1 MSAATA
7 TNKKAYVPP
16 SLRKAVK
23 KELTAID
30 IQDADLFPTL
40 GGAKVPAAAPAAS
53 KASENTMK
61 ARIEQRMREEE
72 EQAAFEMRR
81 DTSDINQ
88 MTKKE
93 LEAGGWGILRLPKT
107 REEYASLLARIH
119 THLEQ
124 ERVWAEKETVFV
136 NPRASRLEERMLV
149 RRLAEDLA
157 AGDAEIESDREEE
170 DRVSVISVT
179 DDE

>member
-1 MSAATA
+1 MSAPTA
-7 TNKKAYVPP
+7 TMKKAYVPP

-40 GGAKVPAAAPAAS
+40 GGAKNQVPAPS
-53 KASENTMK
+53 KIPEISMK

-72 EQAAFEMRR
+72 EQAAFEMQR

-88 MTKKE
+88 MTQKE
-93 LEAGGWGILRLPKT
+93 LEANGWGILRLPKT
-107 REEYASLLARIH
+107 KAEYTSLLARIH

-124 ERVWAEKETVFV
+124 ERVWTEKETAFV
-136 NPRASRLEERMLV
+136 NPRASRLEERLLA

-170 DRVSVISVT
+170 DHASVISVT